1 MSLFIVLAIASTIQ
15 SRGEQQGVSAMYAV
29 VRTYSGTNARQLF
42 DLFEQRKAE
51 VEAVIRS
58 VPGIVAYTMAR
69 SGDGGVTVTV
79 CDNKAGTD
87 ESLRLAREWIQ
98 NNAPSIAASP
108 PAVLE
113 GAVILQVK

>member
-1 MSLFIVLAIASTIQ
+1 
-15 SRGEQQGVSAMYAV
+15 MYAV
-29 VRTYSGTNARQLF
+29 VRTYSGTNAKQLF
-42 DLFEQRKAE
+42 DLIEQRKAE

-58 VPGIVAYTMAR
+58 VAGLVTYTMAR

-79 CDNKAGTD
+79 CADKAGAD

-98 NNAPSIAASP
+98 NNAAGIGASP

-113 GAVILQVK
+113 GTVILQIK